1 MKLSPQWLREF
12 VDVKVSN
19 AQLAEELTLTGT
31 AVENTVGDGDAMIF
45 EMEITTNRPDDM
57 NHYGVAREI
66 SALYDVPLKAIKPKL
81 PAVTGLAG
89 IAITI
94 EDGHG
99 CARYT
104 ARVIRGVKIG
114 PSPKSVAER
123 LASLEHRAINSAAD
137 ASNYTLWEMG
147 HPTHAFDLDK
157 LEGAKGDVRIAVRRA
172 RDGETLKTLDGV
184 ERKLTRED
192 LVIADAVKPVALAG
206 VMGGFDSMITD
217 ATTNVLIE
225 AAWFEPVVVR
235 KMAKRHGMHTD
246 ASHRF
251 ERGADFGA
259 TLLAADRVA
268 ELILASAGGN
278 LVGAPIDVIAR
289 EMSRPPIMLRCAEVK
304 RILGKVIPAKEMQRI
319 LGRLG
324 FGLTPNGDD
333 FTVQIPSWRLDV
345 EREIDLIEELARVHG
360 YDKFENSLPP
370 YVGAV
375 VELPGAE
382 KDARMRSTL
391 LALGY
396 NEAISLTF
404 ISTAEAKF
412 FSPALALTIANPL
425 SDEASVMR
433 NSLIPGMLGML
444 AHNLNRGVE
453 TVRLFEAGN
462 VFEDAASGDFQR
474 KRVCLGATGQA
485 IAAGLHQQARAYS
498 FFDMKGDIETL
509 LMPFACNSLQFNPEI
524 VLENRYH
531 PGRSARVMMDGVT
544 VAKFG
549 QLLPEVATSFKMR
562 QDVFVGEIYLDALY
576 QRQTR
581 NIRYV
586 ALPRFPAMERDF
598 SLLFPDTE
606 ATRFEKIRG
615 AITGLKIPEL
625 RRVDPVEVLAGSGVG
640 WKKDPPK
647 QSLDGAPSKSVL
659 LRVTFQSSER
669 TLREEEVAQWAQ
681 AIVAAMEKLGG
692 KLRS

>member
-31 AVENTVGDGDAMIF
+31 AVENTVAAGDGADYSMIF

-57 NHYGVAREI
+57 NHYGVAREV
-66 SALYDVPLKAIKPKL
+66 SALYDVPLKPIAPKL
-81 PAVTGLAG
+81 PALSDKSAPSGVT
-89 IAITI
+89 IAI
-94 EDGHG
+94 EDGTG

-104 ARVIRGVKIG
+104 GRVIRGVKIG
-114 PSPKSVAER
+114 PSPAAIAQK
-123 LASLEHRAINSAAD
+123 LNSLDHRAINNAAD
-137 ASNYTLWEMG
+137 ATNYTLWEVG

-157 LEGAKGDVRIAVRRA
+157 LEGAKIIVRRA

-206 VMGGFDSMITD
+206 VMGGFDSMITE

-268 ELILASAGGN
+268 ELILASAGGK
-278 LVGAPIDVIAR
+278 LVGAPIDTIAR
-289 EMSRPPIMLRCAEVK
+289 EMSRPPILLRCSEVK
-304 RILGKVIPAKEMQRI
+304 RILGKVLPNREFQRI

-324 FGLTPNGDD
+324 FGLTANGDD
-333 FTVQIPSWRLDV
+333 YTVEIPSWRLDV

-375 VELPGAE
+375 VELADAE
-382 KDARMRSTL
+382 KDARLRCRL

-404 ISTAEAKF
+404 ISSADAVG
-412 FSPALALTIANPL
+412 FSPAIPLALENPM
-425 SDEASVMR
+425 SDEARMMR
-433 NSLIPGMLGML
+433 SSLLPGMLDML
-444 AHNLNRGVE
+444 AYNLNRGVQS
-453 TVRLFEAGN
+453 VRLFEAGH
-462 VFEDAASGDFQR
+462 VFKEAGGMVR
-474 KRVCLGATGQA
+474 ETKRIALGAAGEALAGGVHQA
-485 IAAGLHQQARAYS
+485 AKAYS
-498 FFDMKGDIETL
+498 FFDVKGDVEAL
-509 LMPFACNSLQFNPEI
+509 LAPFAANSLYYDSHTAAH
-524 VLENRYH
+524 YH
-531 PGRSARVMMDGVT
+531 PGRSARAVLNGAT
-544 VAKFG
+544 VAQFG
-549 QLLPEVATSFKMR
+549 QVHPEMAAARKIK
-562 QDVFVGEIYLDALY
+562 QDVFVAEIFLDRLY
-576 QRQTR
+576 QQNLRSVK
-581 NIRYV
+581 YV
-586 ALPRFPAMERDF
+586 ALPKYPAVERDF
-598 SLLFPDTE
+598 SLLFPNTD
-606 ATRFEKIRG
+606 ATCFEPVHA
-615 AITGLKIPEL
+615 AIVRLGIAEL
-625 RRVDPVEVLAGSGVG
+625 RQLEPVEVLAGGTVASVPQG
-640 WKKDPPK
+640 
-647 QSLDGAPSKSVL
+647 SKSVL
-659 LRVTFQSSER
+659 LRATFQSAER

-681 AIVAAMEKLGG
+681 AIVGAMAKLGG
-692 KLRS
+692 VLRS